1 MNHSQLRKRRPLVAM
16 PGHALALAW
25 MHRETHKNDA
35 HRMHVLTRLKD
46 SGSVN
51 TKARHNILAFGR

>member
-1 MNHSQLRKRRPLVAM
+1 MNHTQQRRRRPLVAM

-25 MHRETHKNDA
+25 QHRASHVNDA
-35 HRMHVLTRLKD
+35 HRMHVLERLRQ